1 MLHDI
6 IVFIFL
12 EGTRLLELS
21 LERARFAGQALYEH
35 THCHSRGEGVRVD
48 DDVGHDTC
56 LSKGHVF
63 VRPQHRENTFL
74 TMT

>member
-1 MLHDI
+1 
-6 IVFIFL
+6 
-12 EGTRLLELS
+12 
-21 LERARFAGQALYEH
+21 
-35 THCHSRGEGVRVD
+35 VRVD